1 MRLDIAYIAR
11 SLRGAWLVMLG
22 RREGLALLDISEEGF
37 WRSLQAA
44 LISLPVFILSWADYA
59 RELSVSVPI
68 SLGQAIWRIG
78 LTDICAW
85 FLPLIAFA
93 LAARRLLLS
102 DRFAHYFVATNWASA
117 VLIYLMLPVIALSA
131 IAPQWGEANTL
142 ASLIYFGVSLV
153 LTFRLTHVTLNQ
165 NWQVTLAV
173 FLAIVLVSFIIIF
186 GMQDLLGIAQPPAS
200 SG

>member
-1 MRLDIAYIAR
+1 VRLDVAYIAR

-22 RREGLALLDISEEGF
+22 GREGLDILDISEDGF
-37 WRSLQAA
+37 WRSLQAVLVA
-44 LISLPVFILSWADYA
+44 LPVLVLSWANYA
-59 RELSVSVPI
+59 HELTASVPI
-68 SLGQAIWRIG
+68 STGQAAWRIG

-93 LAARRLLLS
+93 LAVRRLRLS
-102 DRFAHYFVATNWASA
+102 DRFVHYFVATNWASA
-117 VLIYLMLPVIALSA
+117 VLIYLMLPVIALQA
-131 IAPQWGEANTL
+131 IAPQWSEANTL
-142 ASLIYFGVSLV
+142 ASLIYFGLSLV

-173 FLAIVLVSFIIIF
+173 FLAMLLVSFIIIF

>member
-102 DRFAHYFVATNWASA
+102 DRFVRILSFV
-117 VLIYLMLPVIALSA
+117 
-131 IAPQWGEANTL
+131 
-142 ASLIYFGVSLV
+142 
-153 LTFRLTHVTLNQ
+153 
-165 NWQVTLAV
+165 
-173 FLAIVLVSFIIIF
+173 
-186 GMQDLLGIAQPPAS
+186 
-200 SG
+200 